1 MFHMY
6 LRRVHILLFLYGVS
20 QMSITSSWCILLF
33 KEIQDLSNTIHQLDL
48 THIYTMLHTK
58 AAEIVLTSCSELIF
72 NFNKYIS
79 MHPFHLFISHKS
91 NMSNTPLQLRKKWL
105 FWIPVIQQ
113 IVVDH
118 EITKYFCVRAL

>member
-1 MFHMY
+1 MY
-6 LRRVHILLFLYGVS
+6 LRRVYILLFLYGVS
-20 QMSITSSWCILLF
+20 QMSITSSWCILMF
-33 KEIQDLSNTIHQLDL
+33 KEIEDLSNTIHQLDL
-48 THIYTMLHTK
+48 TDIYTMFHTK

-105 FWIPVIQQ
+105 FWISVIQQ
-113 IVVDH
+113 IVVEH